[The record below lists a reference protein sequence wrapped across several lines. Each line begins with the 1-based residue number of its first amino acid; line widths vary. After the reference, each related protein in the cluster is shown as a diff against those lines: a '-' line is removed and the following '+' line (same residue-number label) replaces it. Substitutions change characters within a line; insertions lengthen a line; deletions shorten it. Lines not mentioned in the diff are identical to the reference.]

1 MVFDWKAS
9 NGGRCQR
16 FDPQNHPQWRI
27 VRIFNRPPHLSAFS
41 QLELTVRTINRPR
54 RKKPYAKKKTAEN
67 VNLSLKWI
75 KKKVAKNIKKLEFS
89 PTFSQ
94 TRTMIGLKIAE
105 NNLKIWQTICYP
117 I

>member
-41 QLELTVRTINRPR
+41 QLELTIRTINRPR

-67 VNLSLKWI
+67 VNLRLKWI
-75 KKKVAKNIKKLEFS
+75 KKSCKKYKKNW
-89 PTFSQ
+89 
-94 TRTMIGLKIAE
+94 
-105 NNLKIWQTICYP
+105 NLAPHFPKQEQ
-117 I
+117 